1 MRDFDQIYREFAPS
15 VYRVS
20 LKYVGRP
27 EIAEEITS
35 EVFLALYQSLDSL
48 DASALPQWL
57 FTVAKRRAVDYW
69 RRYSRELPLDEN
81 IHDTEVLPSADDR
94 ELVLQL
100 CGNMKPVHR
109 MCVLLRYFYGL
120 SRTEIAEAVGLDEMQ
135 VKGNLQYALKLLKS
149 ALGERRKGLNDAKA
163 T

>member
-1 MRDFDQIYREFAPS
+1 MRDFNQIYREFAPS
-15 VYRVS
+15 VYKVS

-48 DASALPQWL
+48 DRSALPQWL
-57 FTVAKRRAVDYW
+57 FTVAKRRAIDYW
-69 RRYSRELPLDEN
+69 RRNFRETQLDEQV
-81 IHDTEVLPSADDR
+81 HDLEAMPAEEDR
-94 ELVLQL
+94 DVILRL

-120 SRTEIAEAVGLDEMQ
+120 SRSEIAQAIGLDEMQ
-135 VKGNLQYALKLLKS
+135 VKGHLQYALKLLKS
-149 ALGERRKGLNDAKA
+149 AVGERRKGVNDAK
-163 T
+163 TS